1 MMELLTEAGAIGF
14 LAGPA
19 DAPLPDH
26 ALGPGIVR
34 VGVHEGGARPE
45 RRLGAFDILLTTDP
59 DAPAPWVVVESL
71 AGEVATL
78 EQAVRAQ
85 PMAAAVAAQVFRIGE
100 RLDFD
105 TALLL
110 ESLAYSTLLASDGFR
125 CWHRDLPP
133 QKVRVDPGD
142 RVRMERC
149 GGRLEIVLNRP
160 RGRNAVDAAMRDAL
174 CEALSF
180 ALDDP
185 DNAPVLLRS
194 DAAVF
199 SVGGDR
205 SEFGT
210 QADPATGHCIR
221 TLRSPARLLHRL
233 GDRATAVLHGPCVG
247 SGIEIPLAAAK
258 VLARARTSFRLPEVS
273 MGLIPGAGGTVSVAK
288 RVGRQRACWMA
299 ISGRAVNVERALSW
313 GLIDAV
319 SP

>member
-1 MMELLTEAGAIGF
+1 MIELLMETGAIGF
-14 LAGPA
+14 LAEPA
-19 DAPLPDH
+19 DTPLPDH

-34 VGVHEGGARPE
+34 VGVHESGARPE
-45 RRLGAFDILLTTDP
+45 QGIGAFDILLTTDP
-59 DAPAPWVVVESL
+59 GAPAPWVGVESL
-71 AGEVATL
+71 AREVAML

-85 PMAAAVAAQVFRIGE
+85 PMAAAVAAQIFRIGAQ
-100 RLDFD
+100 LDFD
-105 TALLL
+105 AALLL
-110 ESLAYSTLLASDGFR
+110 ESLAYSTLLASEGFR
-125 CWHRDLPP
+125 SWHRDLPP
-133 QKVRVDPGD
+133 QKTRVDPGE
-142 RVRMERC
+142 RVRMERH

-160 RGRNAVDAAMRDAL
+160 RGRNAVDAALRDAL

-185 DNAPVLLRS
+185 DKAPVLLRS

-199 SVGGDR
+199 SVGGDL

-221 TLRSPARLLHRL
+221 TLRSPVRLLHRL
-233 GDRATAVLHGPCVG
+233 GNRATALLHGPCVG

-258 VLARARTSFRLPEVS
+258 VLARSRTSFRLPEVS
-273 MGLIPGAGGTVSVAK
+273 MGLIPGAGGTVSVAM

-299 ISGRAVNVERALSW
+299 ISGQAVEVERALSW

-319 SP
+319 AP

>member
-1 MMELLTEAGAIGF
+1 MIELLTETGAIGF
-14 LAGPA
+14 LAEPV
-19 DAPLPDH
+19 DTCLPDH
-26 ALGPGIVR
+26 ALSPGIVR
-34 VGVHEGGARPE
+34 VGVHEGGARPKQG
-45 RRLGAFDILLTTDP
+45 LGAFDILLTTDP

-85 PMAAAVAAQVFRIGE
+85 PLAAAVAAQIFRIGE
-100 RLDFD
+100 QLDFD
-105 TALLL
+105 TALLV

-125 CWHRDLPP
+125 CRHRDLPP
-133 QKVRVDPGD
+133 QKARVDPGE
-142 RVRMERC
+142 RVRVERC

-160 RGRNAVDAAMRDAL
+160 HGRNAVDAAMRDAL

-194 DAAVF
+194 DAAMF
-199 SVGGDR
+199 SVGGDLG
-205 SEFGT
+205 EFGT
-210 QADPATGHCIR
+210 QSDPATGHSIR
-221 TLRSPARLLHRL
+221 TLRSPVRLLHRL

-258 VLARARTSFRLPEVS
+258 VLALPRTSFRLPEVS
-273 MGLIPGAGGTVSVAK
+273 MGLIPGAGGTVSVA
-288 RVGRQRACWMA
+288 RRIGRQRACWMS
-299 ISGRAVNVERALSW
+299 ISGCVVEVDRALAW

-319 SP
+319 SQ